1 MRLGTFL
8 TCSTL
13 SFCYANTALRGG
25 GGGRVGDADAG
36 VWLGEE
42 GERGSGTGLL
52 ICFEDIVHS
61 WVKTSNTS
69 AYA

>member
-42 GERGSGTGLL
+42 GERGSGTGAAGFFFWFL
-52 ICFEDIVHS
+52 IIFKI
-61 WVKTSNTS
+61 N
-69 AYA
+69 